1 MDSDTSTPSI
11 SYPIL
16 DSHIHLFPESEL
28 DTLAWNTPSNPLY
41 KQQSL
46 DEYTAA
52 TSSAPAL
59 EGFIFLETDRKN
71 DLKRGEEDG
80 SGWEMPLKEV
90 SWLKRIALGQP
101 LEGEG
106 HTAEHAKLCKAII
119 PWAPVPSGEKA
130 LERYVKKVEREAEGS
145 WGLVKGFRYLVQDK
159 EKGTM
164 LTEGFIEGLKWLG
177 KKGFVFDLGVDL
189 HSGGR
194 WQLEEAVEM
203 MEKAHEGVEE
213 GEKVTVIINHL
224 CKPDFSIYNIQTD
237 PSFLAWRTAMF
248 KLSKYSNTY
257 MKLSGCFSEM
267 PDSLKK
273 APVDEIVMALQPY
286 LAVVLATFGPFRTMF
301 GSDWPVCTIGVED
314 AWGKWRDVVMR
325 FCYLASLSKEN
336 QIMIWSGT
344 AIKAYKIGGEL

>member
-1 MDSDTSTPSI
+1 MDSDSSTPSI
-11 SYPIL
+11 SYPII

-52 TSSAPAL
+52 TSSASSL

-90 SWLKRIALGQP
+90 SWLKRIALGRP

-106 HTAEHAKLCKAII
+106 HTVEHAKLCKAII

-130 LERYVKKVEREAEGS
+130 LERYVKEVEKEAEGS

-177 KKGFVFDLGVDL
+177 KNGFVFDLGVDL

-194 WQLEEAVEM
+194 WQLEEAIEM
-203 MEKAHEGVEE
+203 MEKAHEGDED
-213 GEKVTVIINHL
+213 GEKVTVIISEFDYLTFVLQYSSNAN
-224 CKPDFSIYNIQTD
+224 NI
-237 PSFLAWRTAMF
+237 P
-248 KLSKYSNTY
+248 
-257 MKLSGCFSEM
+257 
-267 PDSLKK
+267 
-273 APVDEIVMALQPY
+273 
-286 LAVVLATFGPFRTMF
+286 
-301 GSDWPVCTIGVED
+301 
-314 AWGKWRDVVMR
+314 
-325 FCYLASLSKEN
+325 
-336 QIMIWSGT
+336 
-344 AIKAYKIGGEL
+344 